1 MLIRRTTRILVL
13 LLSLAAACTPAAAEK
28 ALLERFDKVRS
39 TDDLDRMAQRRFVRA
54 LVVYSKTFYF
64 FDRGRERG
72 LVAEGLAAFEKHL
85 NTQLSRKKKHPYV
98 HVVAVP
104 VSRDQ
109 LIPLLLDGRGD
120 LAAVDVIITPERQ
133 KLVDFS
139 DPFYSDA
146 AVVVVTAAD
155 VPAPVTLEDLSGQE
169 IYVGR
174 SSSRY
179 ENLVQMNRSF
189 RAQRRKPAILRL
201 TDERLED
208 EDLLEMVNAGLIPR
222 VVVYDYNAR
231 FWGKVLPD
239 IRVYPDIA
247 VKRGAEAAWAFRKD
261 SPQLKEMVN
270 SFVAGHKIGT
280 LLYNDA
286 YRRYFKTTKW
296 VKNATSA
303 RELDKFRATVELFKQ
318 YGERYDFDYLM
329 VAAQGYQESGLDQKK
344 RSPRGA
350 VGVMQ
355 VLPSTGRLMKV
366 GDVHKLEPNIHAGVK
381 YLRELVDD
389 HFDDPGID
397 SVNRTLFAF
406 AAYNAGPT
414 RIAQLRA
421 EAARSGLDPNQW
433 FNNVERVAAKRVGN
447 EPVRY
452 VANIYKYYI
461 AYSMVEQR
469 SRERE
474 QARGSPT
481 R

>member
-1 MLIRRTTRILVL
+1 MLIRHTTRML
-13 LLSLAAACTPAAAEK
+13 LLLALAAAALRAVGEQ
-28 ALLERFDKVRS
+28 ALLEQFDRLRA
-39 TDDLDRMAQRRFVRA
+39 TDDLDRMVQRRFVRA

-72 LVAEGLAAFEKHL
+72 LVAEGLEQFERHL
-85 NTQLSRKKKHPYV
+85 NAQLSRKKKQPYV

-109 LIPLLLDGRGD
+109 LIHALLDGRGD
-120 LAAVDVIITPERQ
+120 LAAVDVNITPERQ

-139 DPFYSDA
+139 DPFYSNVA
-146 AVVVVTAAD
+146 EVVVTAAD
-155 VPAPVTLEDLSGQE
+155 VPAPATLQDLSGQE
-169 IYVGR
+169 VYVRR
-174 SSSRY
+174 SSSHY
-179 ENLVQMNRSF
+179 ENLVRMNRSF
-189 RAQRRKPAILRL
+189 RERRRRPAILRPA
-201 TDERLED
+201 DERLED

-239 IRVYPDIA
+239 IRVHSDIA
-247 VKRGAEAAWAFRKD
+247 VKRAAEAAWAFRKD

-286 YRRYFKTTKW
+286 YARYFRTTKW

-303 RELDKFRATVELFKQ
+303 RELAKFRATVELFKH
-318 YGERYDFDYLM
+318 YGQRYDFDYLM
-329 VAAQGYQESGLDQKK
+329 VAAQGYQESGLDQTK
-344 RSPRGA
+344 RSRSGA

-366 GDVHKLEPNIHAGVK
+366 GDVHRLEPNIHAGVK

-397 SVNRTLFAF
+397 PVNRTLFAF

-414 RIAQLRA
+414 RVAQLRA
-421 EAARSGLDPNQW
+421 EAAKSGFDPNQW
-433 FNNVERVAAKRVGN
+433 FNHVERVVAKRVGS

-469 SRERE
+469 TRERE
-474 QARGSPT
+474 QARAAP